1 MEIGMKRLVAL
12 LAAGALVLS
21 ACGSDEGDAEGP
33 LVVYSGRSE
42 ELVQPLFDEFTEE
55 TGIEVE
61 VRYGGS
67 TELAATLIAEGETT
81 EADVFFAQDPASL
94 GSVKDLLAELD
105 SDVLDLV
112 DPRFSD
118 VDGKWVGASG
128 RVRVFVHDA
137 DTTNTLP
144 QTIDDVVDNP
154 EWAGDLGVAPTNGSF
169 LAFVAAMVIERGEDA
184 TFDWLER
191 LAAAQPTS
199 YEANSPIVAAVDAGE
214 IGSGLV
220 NHYYLLRALD
230 EGAGQGAENWF
241 IPAGDV
247 GTLVMPAGAGII
259 EGSDKPEAAAQFVE
273 FLLSDFAQEYFVTE
287 TNEFS
292 LTGSATD
299 PDLPSLDEINA
310 PDIDLSRLAETLDIA
325 TRLVS
330 EAGLV

>member
-1 MEIGMKRLVAL
+1 MKRLVAL
-12 LAAGALVLS
+12 LIAGALVLT
-21 ACGSDEGDAEGP
+21 ACGSGSGDAEGP
-33 LVVYSGRSE
+33 LVIYSGRGE

-61 VRYGGS
+61 IRYAGS
-67 TELAATLIAEGETT
+67 TELAATLLAEGDTT
-81 EADVFFAQDPASL
+81 EADVFYAQDPASL
-94 GSVKDLLAELD
+94 GSVKDLMAELD
-105 SDVLDLV
+105 DSTLDLV

-118 VDGKWVGASG
+118 VHGKWVGTSG
-128 RVRVFVHDA
+128 RVRVFVHDSA
-137 DTTNTLP
+137 TAKELP

-154 EWAGDLGVAPTNGSF
+154 EWAGDIGVAPTNGSF
-169 LAFVAAMVIERGEDA
+169 LAFVAAMIIERGEEE
-184 TFDWLER
+184 TLDWLER
-191 LAAAQPTS
+191 LADAQPVS
-199 YEANSPIVAAVDAGE
+199 FEGNSPIVAAVDAGE

-220 NHYYLLRALD
+220 NHYYLLRLLD
-230 EGAGQGAENWF
+230 EGAGAGAENWF

-247 GTLVMPAGAGII
+247 GTLVMPAGAGVLS
-259 EGSDKPEAAAQFVE
+259 GSERPEAAAQFVE
-273 FLLSDFAQEYFVTE
+273 FLLSDSAQEYFVTE

-310 PDIDLSRLAETLDIA
+310 PDIDLSSLADLLETA

>member
-184 TFDWLER
+184 TLDWLER

-241 IPAGDV
+241 IPRRVCAKN
-247 GTLVMPAGAGII
+247 GA
-259 EGSDKPEAAAQFVE
+259 P
-273 FLLSDFAQEYFVTE
+273 
-287 TNEFS
+287 
-292 LTGSATD
+292 
-299 PDLPSLDEINA
+299 A
-310 PDIDLSRLAETLDIA
+310 PDGSLHRWQCRYFLPGCGDGPALQ
-325 TRLVS
+325 
-330 EAGLV
+330 

>member
-12 LAAGALVLS
+12 LTAGALVLS
-21 ACGSDEGDAEGP
+21 ACGSGSGDTEGP
-33 LVVYSGRSE
+33 LVIYSGRGE

-61 VRYGGS
+61 VRYAGS
-67 TELAATLIAEGETT
+67 TELAATLLAEGDAT
-81 EADVFFAQDPASL
+81 EADVFYAQDPASL
-94 GSVKDLLAELD
+94 GSVKDLLGELD
-105 SDVLDLV
+105 DSTLDLV
-112 DPRFSD
+112 DAKFSD
-118 VDGKWVGASG
+118 VDGKWVGTSG
-128 RVRVFVHDA
+128 RVRVFVHDSA
-137 DTTNTLP
+137 TAKELP

-169 LAFVAAMVIERGEDA
+169 LAFVAAMIIERGEDD
-184 TFDWLER
+184 TLDWLER
-191 LAAAQPTS
+191 LAAAQPVS
-199 YEANSPIVAAVDAGE
+199 FEGNSPIVAAVDAGE

-220 NHYYLLRALD
+220 NHYYLLRLLD
-230 EGAGQGAENWF
+230 EGAGAGAENWF

-247 GTLVMPAGAGII
+247 GTLVMPAGAGVLSAS
-259 EGSDKPEAAAQFVE
+259 ERPEAAAQFVE
-273 FLLSDFAQEYFVTE
+273 FLLSDSAQEYFVTE

-292 LTGSATD
+292 LTGTATD

-310 PDIDLSRLAETLDIA
+310 PDIDLSSLADFLETA